1 MIVALVWIVALLGM
15 FGMLALLITGGRSR
29 HRPRVGSAAAGTVYG
44 MLNEDK
50 RNAVEIVVE
59 GRAGARDPEDKDG
72 NLPELE
78 HPTPPTSPTS
88 PTSPTPP
95 TSATPPT
102 HYE

>member
-15 FGMLALLITGGRSR
+15 CGMLALLISGGRSR
-29 HRPRVGSAAAGTVYG
+29 HCPRVGSAAAGTVYD

-50 RNAVEIVVE
+50 RKAVEIVVE
-59 GRAGARDPEDKDG
+59 GRAGARDPEGKDG

-78 HPTPPTSPTS
+78 HATS

-95 TSATPPT
+95 TSPT
-102 HYE
+102 DHE